1 MEQYIINN
9 LDEFAEQARL
19 IVFTNFGEDE
29 SVDQKDVGLI
39 KELSVEEHK
48 EMDGLISNQEC
59 KTIIVSLAKKQTNK
73 KTKEERFIISEK
85 IFIQIIESINSRL
98 VSNIL
103 AGLIKKGLI
112 ESAYDDKLN
121 DFVFWVKDDENT
133 KNNKES
139 NCGLN

>member
-1 MEQYIINN
+1 MEQYVINN

-19 IVFTNFGEDE
+19 IVFTNFGGDE
-29 SVDQKDVGLI
+29 SVDQQDVGLI
-39 KELSVEEHK
+39 KDLSEEEQK
-48 EMDGLISNQEC
+48 DMDGLISHQEC

-85 IFIQIIESINSRL
+85 IFMQIIESINSRL

-139 NCGLN
+139 NPDFH